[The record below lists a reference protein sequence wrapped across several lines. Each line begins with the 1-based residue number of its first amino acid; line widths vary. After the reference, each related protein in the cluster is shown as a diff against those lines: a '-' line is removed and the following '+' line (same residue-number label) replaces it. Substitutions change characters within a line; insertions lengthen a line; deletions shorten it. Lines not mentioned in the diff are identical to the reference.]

1 MTLEV
6 LFDRAVDLP
15 TQTTLGGAACAPTRT
30 DVRGRA
36 FACPLTVTASA
47 PEGPVT
53 LLVSGVVARAGAKLP
68 TVNETYT
75 NVWPSVIADPADPDD
90 VGTPNVPVVVDV
102 TPPVFETLATRAPSP
117 APTTRSA
124 RRAAGSACP

>member
-1 MTLEV
+1 M
-6 LFDRAVDLP
+6 
-15 TQTTLGGAACAPTRT
+15 
-30 DVRGRA
+30 
-36 FACPLTVTASA
+36 
-47 PEGPVT
+47 T
-53 LLVSGVVARAGAKLP
+53 LLVSGVVARDGAKLP

-102 TPPVFETLATRAPSP
+102 TPPVFETPRRAPSP